1 MTSQFKLMS
10 KSGRRRPAPMNLA
23 LLRHRGYIQYGHGQ
37 DEALSEFNAYKHC
50 FTNYPELMRLLTQ
63 SDIPI
68 DHSVKIIGDIY
79 TQFTDLVAPRY
90 WPQMR
95 QAWHLTIM
103 AFKSN
108 HQSIVPH
115 NPLKSNTYLL
125 PN

>member
-1 MTSQFKLMS
+1 
-10 KSGRRRPAPMNLA
+10 MNLA

-68 DHSVKIIGDIY
+68 DHSIKIIGDIY
-79 TQFTDLVAPRY
+79 TQIIDLVAPRY

-95 QAWHLTIM
+95 QAWHLTTV
-103 AFKSN
+103 AFKRN

-115 NPLKSNTYLL
+115 NPLKSNTYLI
-125 PN
+125 PI